1 MLSIYIIIKA
11 ASTGKKFIEEKYSL
25 FREDSTLVYFPV
37 TREVETCQN
46 VKKIQIYSKED
57 KIFNQRWFQ
66 HTQKNSSSEKEIESS
81 LSC

>member
-37 TREVETCQN
+37 TREVETCQ
-46 VKKIQIYSKED
+46 EC
-57 KIFNQRWFQ
+57 
-66 HTQKNSSSEKEIESS
+66 QKNIQPKVVSAHTEKLFIRERN
-81 LSC
+81 